1 MPRNILVYFLD
12 MEIALFVLKALQC
25 ESLSDQIHFHK
36 KVRSDPSTESF
47 LAFGD
52 LSTESFLTFY

>member
-1 MPRNILVYFLD
+1 MPRNILVYFLN
-12 MEIALFVLKALQC
+12 MEIALFVLKVLQC
-25 ESLSDQIHFHK
+25 ESVSSDQIHFHK

-52 LSTESFLTFY
+52 LSTESLTF

>member
-1 MPRNILVYFLD
+1 MPRNILVYFLN
-12 MEIALFVLKALQC
+12 MEIALFVLKVLQC
-25 ESLSDQIHFHK
+25 GSVSDQIHFHK

-52 LSTESFLTFY
+52 LSTESLTF